1 MEFFAKIVDSFQSLT
16 IFAKGSIIDVWMGSQ
31 DTSGKV
37 SKTVFPEACIIS
49 WQVEYI
55 ISWQVFQHVC
65 NLDNNTRIIRNISL
79 KLELGDNVFTIL
91 FESLFLNLSRSKI
104 LFL

>member
-1 MEFFAKIVDSFQSLT
+1 MHPLLI
-16 IFAKGSIIDVWMGSQ
+16 
-31 DTSGKV
+31 
-37 SKTVFPEACIIS
+37 
-49 WQVEYI
+49 EYI
-55 ISWQVFQHVC
+55 ISWQVFQHVF

>member
-1 MEFFAKIVDSFQSLT
+1 MHPLLI
-16 IFAKGSIIDVWMGSQ
+16 
-31 DTSGKV
+31 
-37 SKTVFPEACIIS
+37 
-49 WQVEYI
+49 EYI
-55 ISWQVFQHVC
+55 ISWQVSQHVF
-65 NLDNNTRIIRNISL
+65 NLDNNTRIICNISL